1 VTGARDDPT
10 NGTGVA
16 AAIGVLVAD
25 DHPVVRSGL
34 VGMLASEP
42 DLLVLGTAADGE
54 EAVARAGELRP
65 DVVLMDLRMPRLD
78 GVAAI
83 ERIGAAFPGIAVL
96 VLTTYDGDADIVRA
110 VAAGAA
116 GYLLKDAPLETL
128 ADAIRAV
135 ARGETVLAP
144 RVAARLAS
152 RLRAPEPVTLT
163 RRETDVLAAVA
174 RGQTNAEIGRA
185 LFIGEAT
192 VKTHLLR
199 IFAKLQVDDRTHAVT
214 VALERGLLPPIQPS

>member
-1 VTGARDDPT
+1 MEAEIVMTGEEQAT
-10 NGTGVA
+10 
-16 AAIGVLVAD
+16 IGVLVAD

-34 VGMLASEP
+34 VGMLASQP
-42 DLLVLGTAADGE
+42 GLRIVGTAADGE
-54 EAVARAGELRP
+54 QAVAQTGELLP

-83 ERIGAAFPGIAVL
+83 ERISASHPRVAVL

-116 GYLLKDAPLETL
+116 GYLLKDAPLDTL
-128 ADAIRAV
+128 AEAIRAA

-144 RVAARLAS
+144 PVAARLAS

-163 RRETDVLAAVA
+163 RRETEVLAAVA
-174 RGQTNAEIGRA
+174 RGGTNAEIARE

-199 IFAKLQVDDRTHAVT
+199 IFAKLQVDDRTRAVT
-214 VALERGLLPPIQPS
+214 IALERGLLPPITPS